1 MNRDLETFNYFVE
14 DILSSDI
21 NLLKFELD
29 ILLMQNIFRSIDL
42 DILNKIDTQEDI
54 VIAL

>member
-1 MNRDLETFNYFVE
+1 MNRELETFNYFVE

-21 NLLKFELD
+21 DLLKFELD
-29 ILLMQNIFRSIDL
+29 ILLMQYIFRSIDL

-54 VIAL
+54 VVA

>member
-1 MNRDLETFNYFVE
+1 MNRDLETFNYFIE

-29 ILLMQNIFRSIDL
+29 ILLMQDIFRSIDL
-42 DILNKIDTQEDI
+42 DILKRIDTQEDI
-54 VIAL
+54 VVA